1 MASVFS
7 YHASSFPYSSDSY
20 DQLNQ
25 SPRPSHRFHSAHP
38 IPHSNSTVEPIRLR
52 IATIESPVIRN
63 TFHPFVEPWQT
74 TPTGPR
80 RNQGGFMTSSN
91 KLRRGVLMLLIG
103 LSIIGFIGPSSAT
116 AEGTAVSLPV
126 ETVADYL
133 YAVIEAD
140 REVYTKHVVERM
152 QIKGVVVAS
161 ENWEE
166 KNTLPLPAQFL
177 MESGR
182 VMARK
187 GIGVQYRLISLWPI
201 NKRNVARSEFEKEG
215 LGTIL
220 THQTKPYT
228 GFVKEG
234 GARYF
239 QAVYPDLAVTQ
250 ACIGCHNS
258 HPDSPKRDFKI
269 NDVMGA
275 IVISI
280 PVK

>member
-1 MASVFS
+1 M
-7 YHASSFPYSSDSY
+7 
-20 DQLNQ
+20 
-25 SPRPSHRFHSAHP
+25 RPSSKF
-38 IPHSNSTVEPIRLR
+38 
-52 IATIESPVIRN
+52 
-63 TFHPFVEPWQT
+63 
-74 TPTGPR
+74 
-80 RNQGGFMTSSN
+80 
-91 KLRRGVLMLLIG
+91 RRGILILMFG
-103 LSIIGFIGPSSAT
+103 LGITGFVGSSSTT

-126 ETVADYL
+126 ETVADFL

-152 QIKGVVVAS
+152 QSKGVVVAS

-182 VMARK
+182 VMGRK

-220 THQTKPYT
+220 THQNKPYT

>member
-1 MASVFS
+1 
-7 YHASSFPYSSDSY
+7 
-20 DQLNQ
+20 
-25 SPRPSHRFHSAHP
+25 
-38 IPHSNSTVEPIRLR
+38 
-52 IATIESPVIRN
+52 
-63 TFHPFVEPWQT
+63 
-74 TPTGPR
+74 
-80 RNQGGFMTSSN
+80 MTSSS
-91 KLRRGVLMLLIG
+91 KWQSGVLVLVFWLGIT
-103 LSIIGFIGPSSAT
+103 GFVWPSSAT
-116 AEGTAVSLPV
+116 AEETSVSLPV
-126 ETVADYL
+126 EKVADYL

-182 VMARK
+182 VLGRK

-201 NKRNVARSEFEKEG
+201 NKRNVARTEFEKEG

-234 GARYF
+234 GTRYF
-239 QAVYPDLAVTQ
+239 QAVYPDLAVAQ

>member
-1 MASVFS
+1 
-7 YHASSFPYSSDSY
+7 
-20 DQLNQ
+20 
-25 SPRPSHRFHSAHP
+25 
-38 IPHSNSTVEPIRLR
+38 
-52 IATIESPVIRN
+52 
-63 TFHPFVEPWQT
+63 
-74 TPTGPR
+74 
-80 RNQGGFMTSSN
+80 MTSSS
-91 KLRRGVLMLLIG
+91 KSFKGMLMSVLG
-103 LSIIGFIGPSSAT
+103 LGIVCFGAPGSAAT
-116 AEGTAVSLPV
+116 EGTSVSLPI
-126 ETVADYL
+126 EIVADYVH
-133 YAVIEAD
+133 AVIEAD
-140 REVYTKHVVERM
+140 REVYTKHVVERL
-152 QIKGVVVAS
+152 QNKGVVVAS

-182 VMARK
+182 IMARK
-187 GIGVQYRLISLWPI
+187 GLGIQYRLISLWPI
-201 NKRNVARSEFEKEG
+201 NKRNVASSEFEKLG
-215 LGTIL
+215 LGTVL
-220 THQTKPYT
+220 THPTKPYT

-239 QAVYPDLAVTQ
+239 QAVYPDLAVAQ

>member
-1 MASVFS
+1 
-7 YHASSFPYSSDSY
+7 
-20 DQLNQ
+20 
-25 SPRPSHRFHSAHP
+25 
-38 IPHSNSTVEPIRLR
+38 
-52 IATIESPVIRN
+52 
-63 TFHPFVEPWQT
+63 
-74 TPTGPR
+74 
-80 RNQGGFMTSSN
+80 MTSSS
-91 KLRRGVLMLLIG
+91 KWQSGVLVLVFWLGIIG
-103 LSIIGFIGPSSAT
+103 LAWPSSAAT
-116 AEGTAVSLPV
+116 EGTAVSLPV

-133 YAVIEAD
+133 YAVIAAD

-182 VMARK
+182 ALSRK
-187 GIGVQYRLISLWPI
+187 GLGIQYRLISLWPI
-201 NKRNVARSEFEKEG
+201 NKRNVASSEFEKLG
-215 LGTIL
+215 LGTVL
-220 THQTKPYT
+220 THPTKPYT

-239 QAVYPDLAVTQ
+239 QAVYPDLAVAQ

>member
-1 MASVFS
+1 MKAFS
-7 YHASSFPYSSDSY
+7 
-20 DQLNQ
+20 
-25 SPRPSHRFHSAHP
+25 
-38 IPHSNSTVEPIRLR
+38 
-52 IATIESPVIRN
+52 
-63 TFHPFVEPWQT
+63 
-74 TPTGPR
+74 
-80 RNQGGFMTSSN
+80 
-91 KLRRGVLMLLIG
+91 KLRQGALMLVLGVGIA
-103 LSIIGFIGPSSAT
+103 GFAGPSSAAT
-116 AEGTAVSLPV
+116 DGTSFNLPV

-133 YAVIEAD
+133 YALIEAD
-140 REVYTKHVVERM
+140 REVYTKHVVERL
-152 QIKGVVVAS
+152 QNKGVVVAS

-182 VMARK
+182 VVAKK
-187 GIGVQYRLISLWPI
+187 GLGIQYRLISLWPI
-201 NKRNVARSEFEKEG
+201 NKRNGASSEFEKIG

-220 THQTKPYT
+220 THPTKPYT
-228 GFVKEG
+228 AFVKEG

-239 QAVYPDLAVTQ
+239 QAVYPDLAVAQ

-269 NDVMGA
+269 NDVMGG

>member
-1 MASVFS
+1 
-7 YHASSFPYSSDSY
+7 
-20 DQLNQ
+20 
-25 SPRPSHRFHSAHP
+25 
-38 IPHSNSTVEPIRLR
+38 
-52 IATIESPVIRN
+52 
-63 TFHPFVEPWQT
+63 
-74 TPTGPR
+74 
-80 RNQGGFMTSSN
+80 MTSSN
-91 KLRRGVLMLLIG
+91 KLRRGALILLF
-103 LSIIGFIGPSSAT
+103 GFGVTGFAGSSNAAT
-116 AEGTAVSLPV
+116 DGTSFNLPV

-133 YAVIEAD
+133 YALIEAD
-140 REVYTKHVVERM
+140 REVYTKHVVERL
-152 QIKGVVVAS
+152 QNKGVVVAS

-182 VMARK
+182 VVGKK
-187 GIGVQYRLISLWPI
+187 GLGIQYRLISLWPI
-201 NKRNVARSEFEKEG
+201 NKRNGASSEFEKIG

-220 THQTKPYT
+220 THPTKPYT
-228 GFVKEG
+228 AFVKEG

-239 QAVYPDLAVTQ
+239 QAVYPDLAVAQ

-269 NDVMGA
+269 NDVMGG

>member
-1 MASVFS
+1 
-7 YHASSFPYSSDSY
+7 
-20 DQLNQ
+20 
-25 SPRPSHRFHSAHP
+25 
-38 IPHSNSTVEPIRLR
+38 
-52 IATIESPVIRN
+52 
-63 TFHPFVEPWQT
+63 
-74 TPTGPR
+74 
-80 RNQGGFMTSSN
+80 MTSPN
-91 KLRRGVLMLLIG
+91 KLRRGALMLVFG
-103 LSIIGFIGPSSAT
+103 MSVTGFVGPSSAATEET
-116 AEGTAVSLPV
+116 AFNLPV

-133 YAVIEAD
+133 YALIEAD

-152 QIKGVVVAS
+152 ESKGVVVAS

-182 VMARK
+182 VVARK
-187 GIGVQYRLISLWPI
+187 GLGIRYRLISLWPI
-201 NKRNVARSEFEKEG
+201 NKRNGASSEFEKIG

-220 THQTKPYT
+220 THPTKPYT

-239 QAVYPDLAVTQ
+239 QAVYPDLAVAQ

-269 NDVMGA
+269 NDVMGGL
-275 IVISI
+275 VISI
-280 PVK
+280 PLQ

>member
-1 MASVFS
+1 
-7 YHASSFPYSSDSY
+7 
-20 DQLNQ
+20 
-25 SPRPSHRFHSAHP
+25 
-38 IPHSNSTVEPIRLR
+38 
-52 IATIESPVIRN
+52 
-63 TFHPFVEPWQT
+63 
-74 TPTGPR
+74 
-80 RNQGGFMTSSN
+80 MTSSK
-91 KLRRGVLMLLIG
+91 KLSRGALILLFG
-103 LSIIGFIGPSSAT
+103 LSVTGFAGSSNAAT
-116 AEGTAVSLPV
+116 EGTSFNLPV

-133 YAVIEAD
+133 YALIEAD
-140 REVYTKHVVERM
+140 REVYTKHVVERL
-152 QIKGVVVAS
+152 QNKGVVVAS

-182 VMARK
+182 VVAKK
-187 GIGVQYRLISLWPI
+187 GLGIRYRLISLWPI
-201 NKRNVARSEFEKEG
+201 NKRNGASSEFEKIG

-220 THQTKPYT
+220 THPTKPYT
-228 GFVKEG
+228 AFVKEG

-239 QAVYPDLAVTQ
+239 QAIYPDLAVAQ

-269 NDVMGA
+269 NDVMGG

>member
-1 MASVFS
+1 
-7 YHASSFPYSSDSY
+7 
-20 DQLNQ
+20 
-25 SPRPSHRFHSAHP
+25 
-38 IPHSNSTVEPIRLR
+38 
-52 IATIESPVIRN
+52 
-63 TFHPFVEPWQT
+63 
-74 TPTGPR
+74 
-80 RNQGGFMTSSN
+80 MTSSS
-91 KLRRGVLMLLIG
+91 KLQRGVLILVFV
-103 LSIIGFIGPSSAT
+103 LSGAGFVGPGSAAT
-116 AEGTAVSLPV
+116 EGTTASLPV
-126 ETVADYL
+126 EKVADYL

-140 REVYTKHVVERM
+140 REVYTMHVVERM

-182 VMARK
+182 IMARK
-187 GIGVQYRLISLWPI
+187 GLGVQYRLISLWPI
-201 NKRNVARSEFEKEG
+201 NKRNGASSEFEKIG

-220 THQTKPYT
+220 THPTKPYT
-228 GFVKEG
+228 AFVKEG

-239 QAVYPDLAVTQ
+239 QAVYPDLAVAQ

>member
-1 MASVFS
+1 
-7 YHASSFPYSSDSY
+7 
-20 DQLNQ
+20 
-25 SPRPSHRFHSAHP
+25 
-38 IPHSNSTVEPIRLR
+38 
-52 IATIESPVIRN
+52 
-63 TFHPFVEPWQT
+63 
-74 TPTGPR
+74 
-80 RNQGGFMTSSN
+80 MTCSN
-91 KLRRGVLMLLIG
+91 KLRWGVPMLVFG
-103 LSIIGFIGPSSAT
+103 LGVAGFVWPSSAT
-116 AEGTAVSLPV
+116 TEGTAVSLPV
-126 ETVADYL
+126 EMVADYVH
-133 YAVIEAD
+133 AVIEAD

-152 QIKGVVVAS
+152 QAKGIVVAS
-161 ENWEE
+161 ENWEQ

-187 GIGVQYRLISLWPI
+187 GVGIQYRWISLWPI
-201 NKRNVARSEFEKEG
+201 NKKNASASEFEKIG
-215 LGTIL
+215 LGTVL
-220 THQTKPYT
+220 THPTKPYT

-250 ACIGCHNS
+250 ACIGCHNA